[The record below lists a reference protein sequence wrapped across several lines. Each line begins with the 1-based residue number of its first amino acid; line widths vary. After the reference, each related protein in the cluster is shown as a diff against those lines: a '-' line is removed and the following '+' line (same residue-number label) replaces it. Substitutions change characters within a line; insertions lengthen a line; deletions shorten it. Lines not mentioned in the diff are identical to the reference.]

1 VSAVNIDA
9 LAALV
14 MNKYLRR
21 KLIQSGNEI
30 VHLGY
35 ETQSELATVLDKAE
49 QKVFSITQERPQQV
63 WFFLSDTLVHAF
75 QDIESRHQ
83 GIDLP
88 GLPCGFYDLDAMT
101 GGFQRLI

>member
-14 MNKYLRR
+14 MDKYLRR

-30 VHLGY
+30 VHLVIRQK
-35 ETQSELATVLDKAE
+35 QSATVLEAE
-49 QKVFSITQERPQQV
+49 QKVFSITQERPSRV
-63 WFFLSDTLVHAF
+63 WFLFLKRSSTF

-83 GIDLP
+83 GIALP
-88 GLPCGFYDLDAMT
+88 GLPCGFM
-101 GGFQRLI
+101 IWMP